1 MNYCQIIRA
10 DTANGEGFRL
20 SLFVSGCRNHCPGCF
35 QKETWD
41 FNYGEPF
48 TEQVQNQLLRELAQ
62 PFYEGITI
70 LGGEPFEP
78 ENQKVLLPL
87 LEKIHQQLPQKNV
100 WIYTGYLFDADLSRG
115 GKCYLDGI
123 TDKILAFTDVL
134 VDGRFMLDKADVS
147 LNYRGSSNQ
156 RIILV
161 PQSLAQHKIV
171 LSPYNN

>member
-20 SLFVSGCRNHCPGCF
+20 SLFASGCRNHCPGCF

-48 TEQVQNQLLRELAQ
+48 TKQVQDQLLRELAQ

-78 ENQKVLLPL
+78 ENQKVLLPF
-87 LEKIHQQLPQKNV
+87 IQKV
-100 WIYTGYLFDADLSRG
+100 KSIYPNKDIWCWTGYTIEELIDPKIDSRA
-115 GKCYLDGI
+115 KCEYTLDMLKYI
-123 TDKILAFTDVL
+123 DIL
-134 VDGRFMLDKADVS
+134 VDGEFIEELKDIS
-147 LNYRGSSNQ
+147 LLFRGSSNQ
-156 RIILV
+156 RIIN
-161 PQSLAQHKIV
+161 
-171 LSPYNN
+171 LSDLSEIIGGS

>member
-1 MNYCQIIRA
+1 MQ
-10 DTANGEGFRL
+10 D
-20 SLFVSGCRNHCPGCF
+20 
-35 QKETWD
+35 
-41 FNYGEPF
+41 
-48 TEQVQNQLLRELAQ
+48 QLLRELAQ
-62 PFYEGITI
+62 SFYEGITI

-87 LEKIHQQLPQKNV
+87 LEHIHQQLPQKNV

-123 TDKILAFTDVL
+123 TDKILALTDVL

-161 PQSLAQHKIV
+161 QQSLAQHKIV

>member
-1 MNYCQIIRA
+1 M
-10 DTANGEGFRL
+10 
-20 SLFVSGCRNHCPGCF
+20 
-35 QKETWD
+35 K
-41 FNYGEPF
+41 
-48 TEQVQNQLLRELAQ
+48 
-62 PFYEGITI
+62 
-70 LGGEPFEP
+70 EPFEP

-115 GKCYLDGI
+115 GKCYLEGI
-123 TDKILAFTDVL
+123 TDKILALTDVL

-161 PQSLAQHKIV
+161 QQSLAQHKIV

>member
-20 SLFVSGCRNHCPGCF
+20 SLFVSGCRNHCSGCF

-48 TEQVQNQLLRELAQ
+48 TEQVQDQLLRELAQ
-62 PFYEGITI
+62 AFYEGITI

-87 LEKIHQQLPQKNV
+87 LERIHQQLPQKNV

-123 TDKILAFTDVL
+123 TDKILALTDVL

-161 PQSLAQHKIV
+161 KQSLAQHKIV